1 MRREHKICFFLAI
14 IISFIM
20 PVTSVI
26 IQYSNLTEDD
36 IFSPYLCFENPDQDN
51 ALVGGKDESRIFG
64 LNTSSD
70 TLLLARNLLKMV
82 YLSSSQTPSF
92 EQKGIILRC

>member
-14 IISFIM
+14 IISFII
-20 PVTSVI
+20 PATSVI

-36 IFSPYLCFENPDQDN
+36 IFSSYLCFENPDEDD
-51 ALVGGKDESRIFG
+51 ALVGDKDESRIFG
-64 LNTSSD
+64 LNTFSD
-70 TLLLARNLLKMV
+70 TLLLARNLLKMG

-92 EQKGIILRC
+92 EQKAIILRC